1 MNTKINSLFLV
12 GTITASILSTQFA
25 FAGGEEKAAIEK
37 NRLANTK
44 EYKDMKRS
52 LNNIQKDKERIVY
65 YKSEWKESRKAD
77 KAIQTQ
83 SNKKELRKAKA
94 DLRRDKKYLRI
105 DKRDLA
111 ADQWTAIKTQQH
123 EKKAVKKELR
133 HAKCAV
139 RKDLRKEDAAAFRK
153 DSARVDTLYA
163 QLQTEKNQSVALKE
177 DTYEFFALLDEEI
190 DDVV

>member
-1 MNTKINSLFLV
+1 M
-12 GTITASILSTQFA
+12 
-25 FAGGEEKAAIEK
+25 
-37 NRLANTK
+37 
-44 EYKDMKRS
+44 
-52 LNNIQKDKERIVY
+52 
-65 YKSEWKESRKAD
+65 
-77 KAIQTQ
+77 
-83 SNKKELRKAKA
+83 
-94 DLRRDKKYLRI
+94 
-105 DKRDLA
+105 
-111 ADQWTAIKTQQH
+111 
-123 EKKAVKKELR
+123 KKELR

>member
-25 FAGGEEKAAIEK
+25 FAGGEEKAAIEN
-37 NRLANTK
+37 NRLANRK

-65 YKSEWKESRKAD
+65 YKAELKENRKAD
-77 KAIQTQ
+77 KVIETHM
-83 SNKKELRKAKA
+83 SKKEIRKAKA

-111 ADQWTAIKTQQH
+111 ADQWTAIKAQEQ

-133 HAKCAV
+133 HAKCSV
-139 RKDLRKEDAAAFRK
+139 RKDLRKEDAAAFKK
-153 DSARVDTLYA
+153 DSARVETLYA

-177 DTYEFFALLDEEI
+177 DVYEFFTLLDEEI
-190 DDVV
+190 EDVV

>member
-25 FAGGEEKAAIEK
+25 FAGGEEKAAIES
-37 NRLANTK
+37 NRLANRK

-65 YKSEWKESRKAD
+65 YKAEWKENRKAD
-77 KAIQTQ
+77 KEIETHM
-83 SNKKELRKAKA
+83 SKKEYRKAKA

-111 ADQWTAIKTQQH
+111 ADQWTAIKAQDH

-133 HAKCAV
+133 HAKCKV
-139 RKDLRKEDAAAFRK
+139 RKDLRKEDAAAFK
-153 DSARVDTLYA
+153 TDSARVETLYA

-177 DTYEFFALLDEEI
+177 DVYEFFTLLDEEI
-190 DDVV
+190 DEVV